1 MNIKVRINNIEF
13 RNNCNTNPS
22 IDKGEFL
29 VWQPCSYYGKYD
41 EYIKNGCVEK
51 NGFVRDERNRVN
63 ISKEFFDIKETC
75 YVIAWLNY
83 DKKEWCCDL
92 ESVGPRLLELND
104 ENRKDFFEVYKIADK
119 KMNEVNNTKED

>member
-29 VWQPCSYYGKYD
+29 VWEPCSYYGKYD
-41 EYIKNGCVEK
+41 EYIKDGFVEK
-51 NGFVRDERNRVN
+51 DGFLRKDRSN
-63 ISKEFFDIKETC
+63 ISVKFFDMKETC

-92 ESVGPRLLELND
+92 ESVGPRLLHLND
-104 ENRKDFFEVYKIADK
+104 EDKKDFFEVYKIADL
-119 KMNEVNNTKED
+119 KMIEVNSIDTFS